1 LAQDSDPKNGR
12 QGPAAY
18 DAQDITVLEGLEAVR
33 KRPGM
38 YIGSTGLRG
47 LHHLVYEVVDN
58 SVDEALQGQ
67 ATSVEV
73 TIHPDNS
80 VTVVDDGRGI
90 PVATME
96 KEGRPAVEV
105 VLTVLHAG
113 GKFGDGGGYKV
124 SGGLHGVGVSVVNAL
139 SESLIVEVRRDGH
152 VWCQEYE
159 RGVPRHDLRKG
170 EATKQSGTTISF
182 LPDAEVFESLAFDFS
197 ILEQRLRETAFLTR
211 GLKITLTDERSGG
224 NRAEFQYD
232 GGIEDFVRYL
242 NENKEP
248 IHKKVIFFEGE
259 SAEGAVEVAMQWNG
273 SYQESV
279 FSFANNINT
288 HEGGAHLSGFRSAL
302 TRTLNRYA
310 RDKGLLKEKDE
321 NLSGE
326 DVREGLTAVISAKL
340 ADPQFEGQTKT
351 KLGNPGMEGFVATIV
366 NGRLAEFLEENPAEA
381 NQVIRK
387 AVQAS
392 QARAAARKARD
403 LTRRKSALENTR
415 LPGKLADCSV
425 KDPSLAEIFIVE
437 GDSAGGSAKQ
447 GRDRNTQAVLPLR
460 GKILNVEK
468 ARIDKVLQN
477 DAIQSLVTAIGTG
490 VREEFDLERARY
502 HKVILMTDADVDGA
516 HIRTLVLTLLF
527 REMQE
532 LIEAGY
538 VYIAKPPLYKLKQG
552 RNERYVEKDSE
563 LEEILLYDKFE
574 KFEVLDGAGNP
585 FKLTEARWQRYTRL
599 RKQYEGWASALRAEH
614 GHDMVRF
621 LEESSILDEQAG
633 TVEEALQIIKRASQD
648 GAVHTTELV
657 SEDAEELRIR
667 AVETRT
673 GLAQTHRIKRTLFE
687 SPEYKSFIKVHAALI
702 ELAGAPPFRVKLGD
716 KSDEALSFEALRET
730 VLDVVRRQPGVGL
743 NRFKGLGEM
752 NAEQLRET
760 TMDPETRTLAQ
771 VTMEDAAA
779 ADRIFSMLMGDVVE
793 FRRQFIEDNALAATV
808 DV

>member
-1 LAQDSDPKNGR
+1 
-12 QGPAAY
+12 
-18 DAQDITVLEGLEAVR
+18 
-33 KRPGM
+33 
-38 YIGSTGLRG
+38 
-47 LHHLVYEVVDN
+47 
-58 SVDEALQGQ
+58 
-67 ATSVEV
+67 
-73 TIHPDNS
+73 
-80 VTVVDDGRGI
+80 
-90 PVATME
+90 
-96 KEGRPAVEV
+96 
-105 VLTVLHAG
+105 
-113 GKFGDGGGYKV
+113 
-124 SGGLHGVGVSVVNAL
+124 
-139 SESLIVEVRRDGH
+139 
-152 VWCQEYE
+152 
-159 RGVPRHDLRKG
+159 
-170 EATKQSGTTISF
+170 
-182 LPDAEVFESLAFDFS
+182 
-197 ILEQRLRETAFLTR
+197 
-211 GLKITLTDERSGG
+211 
-224 NRAEFQYD
+224 
-232 GGIEDFVRYL
+232 
-242 NENKEP
+242 
-248 IHKKVIFFEGE
+248 
-259 SAEGAVEVAMQWNG
+259 
-273 SYQESV
+273 
-279 FSFANNINT
+279 
-288 HEGGAHLSGFRSAL
+288 
-302 TRTLNRYA
+302 
-310 RDKGLLKEKDE
+310 
-321 NLSGE
+321 
-326 DVREGLTAVISAKL
+326 
-340 ADPQFEGQTKT
+340 
-351 KLGNPGMEGFVATIV
+351 
-366 NGRLAEFLEENPAEA
+366 
-381 NQVIRK
+381 
-387 AVQAS
+387 
-392 QARAAARKARD
+392 
-403 LTRRKSALENTR
+403 
-415 LPGKLADCSV
+415 
-425 KDPSLAEIFIVE
+425 
-437 GDSAGGSAKQ
+437 
-447 GRDRNTQAVLPLR
+447 
-460 GKILNVEK
+460 
-468 ARIDKVLQN
+468 VLQN